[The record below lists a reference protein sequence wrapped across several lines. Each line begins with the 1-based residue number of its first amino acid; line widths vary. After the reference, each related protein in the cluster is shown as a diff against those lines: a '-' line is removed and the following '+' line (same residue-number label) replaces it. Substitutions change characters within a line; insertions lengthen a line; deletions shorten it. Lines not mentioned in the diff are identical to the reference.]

1 MKIRVKYAVANNL
14 KAYREAAGLSCE
26 TLAAKSYVPAEA
38 IASIE
43 HRNAVTN
50 EWYYLMKIAET
61 LGIAYY
67 ELFETENGETT
78 ARNVYVPLE
87 AINKIV
93 DTAKKQ
99 GLSKLQFAL
108 DIGTTANTLW
118 TWSAGNATPSP
129 LAFSNALGRL
139 GLRSDDFKY
148 LVEKPV
154 EKAKETVE
162 AKAEQPES
170 DVMAE
175 VIKACNVYKNV
186 DTLKAELKDIIDKAN
201 GILKML
207 EGV

>member
-1 MKIRVKYAVANNL
+1 MKVRVKDVVANNL

-26 TLAAKSYVPAEA
+26 TLAAKAYIPAEA

-43 HRNAVTN
+43 HRKAVNN
-50 EWYYLMKIAET
+50 EWYYLLKIAET

-67 ELFETENGETT
+67 ELFETANGETA
-78 ARNVYVPLE
+78 ARNVPIPEE
-87 AINKIV
+87 AVNKIFA
-93 DTAKKQ
+93 TIKARNITNAAFAKD
-99 GLSKLQFAL
+99 LSIQSS
-108 DIGTTANTLW
+108 TLW
-118 TWSAGNATPSP
+118 NWSSGNAVPSP
-129 LAFSNALGRL
+129 FAFSNALGRL

-148 LVEKPV
+148 IIEKPV
-154 EKAKETVE
+154 EKAEETVE